1 MLRLQPTTISVT
13 MAEVKDAEVR
23 LRYQASHSSG
33 DGLTFPTPETHS
45 FDLPLRLTS
54 EILATPIGE
63 ETSYLSS
70 TSSNDEVLPSSP
82 FQLGTR
88 SQEEESSNSHCLA
101 TPQHAS
107 SRQPNAERSSAHQP
121 PTPGTRLLAMTPRR
135 FPRSSDT
142 GRPAFGSPNTAP
154 APPERS
160 TSIATPHRAVPV
172 SIGRSRRLGDPEH
185 ADATEGESQ
194 VSLSSTGTIPVN
206 AVFTN
211 STPQAPQHQQSSD
224 QETRATP
231 HSPSGAAGTRDAEPT
246 TPSTVVRVPRLRV
259 YNDWLPQAAQPE
271 TPENLPE
278 ARHQSRLQ
286 GSYTAPARRVC
297 PRPAPTS
304 PTRR

>member
-33 DGLTFPTPETHS
+33 DGSTFHTPETHS

-54 EILATPIGE
+54 EISATPIGE

-70 TSSNDEVLPSSP
+70 TPSTDEVLPSSP

-88 SQEEESSNSHCLA
+88 SQEEESSNSHCLT
-101 TPQHAS
+101 TPQHGS

-121 PTPGTRLLAMTPRR
+121 PTPGKRLLAMTPRR

-142 GRPAFGSPNTAP
+142 GTPAFGSPNTAP

-172 SIGRSRRLGDPEH
+172 SIGRSRRLDDPEH

-194 VSLSSTGTIPVN
+194 VSLRHEEGLRIPPP
-206 AVFTN
+206 F
-211 STPQAPQHQQSSD
+211 S
-224 QETRATP
+224 ETRRSIP
-231 HSPSGAAGTRDAEPT
+231 AEPAEYM
-246 TPSTVVRVPRLRV
+246 VRKVIP
-259 YNDWLPQAAQPE
+259 DE
-271 TPENLPE
+271 
-278 ARHQSRLQ
+278 
-286 GSYTAPARRVC
+286 
-297 PRPAPTS
+297 
-304 PTRR
+304 